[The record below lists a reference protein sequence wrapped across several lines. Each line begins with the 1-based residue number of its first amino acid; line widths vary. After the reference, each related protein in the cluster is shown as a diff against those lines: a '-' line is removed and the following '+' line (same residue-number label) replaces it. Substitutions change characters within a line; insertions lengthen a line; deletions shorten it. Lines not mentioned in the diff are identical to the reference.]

1 MAGRKGSRSSKTDHV
16 LNLLSGGAREEE
28 ARPAAEEQPAGTP
41 PAEPETAPVEHREG
55 ERIVA
60 PILQVART
68 NNEALSRT
76 IRDALTQSLE
86 EEIAQS
92 EEEHPAPA
100 PEPEPAPEPAPE
112 PQPAPASGGGKMSQ
126 EEIEKLL
133 HGMSAPEPEPEPEPE
148 PAPEPQPAP
157 ASGGGKMSQEEIEK
171 LLHSMGTP
179 EPEPEPEP
187 ESKPE
192 PVPEPQPD
200 PELAPEPASAFE
212 TPFAPRETRLPDGAV
227 CVNVMEVLVDERIE
241 RYVRMFGLCD
251 CARCLADVRAL
262 ALTRLP
268 PKYVVLAESV
278 ATPMLSLYRAK
289 FESQVIA
296 QVVQACKTVMEA
308 PRHIL

>member
-1 MAGRKGSRSSKTDHV
+1 MS
-16 LNLLSGGAREEE
+16 
-28 ARPAAEEQPAGTP
+28 Q
-41 PAEPETAPVEHREG
+41 
-55 ERIVA
+55 
-60 PILQVART
+60 
-68 NNEALSRT
+68 
-76 IRDALTQSLE
+76 
-86 EEIAQS
+86 EEIEKLLHSMA
-92 EEEHPAPA
+92 A
-100 PEPEPAPEPAPE
+100 PEPEPEPE

-133 HGMSAPEPEPEPEPE
+133 QGMAAPEPEPE
-148 PAPEPQPAP
+148 PEPQPAP

-179 EPEPEPEP
+179 EPEAKSEPEPQPQPEPEP
-187 ESKPE
+187 EPE
-192 PVPEPQPD
+192 
-200 PELAPEPASAFE
+200 PEPASAFE
-212 TPFAPRETRLPDGAV
+212 TPFAPRQTCLPDGAV

-251 CARCLADVRAL
+251 CSRCLADVRAL
-262 ALTRLP
+262 ALTKLP
-268 PKYVVLAESV
+268 PKYVVLAESA

>member
-92 EEEHPAPA
+92 EEEHPTPA

-112 PQPAPASGGGKMSQ
+112 PQPAPV
-126 EEIEKLL
+126 
-133 HGMSAPEPEPEPEPE
+133 
-148 PAPEPQPAP
+148 
-157 ASGGGKMSQEEIEK
+157 SGGGKMSQEEIEK

-187 ESKPE
+187 EPQPAPASGGGKMSQEEIEKLLQGMAAPEPEPESKPE
-192 PVPEPQPD
+192 PVPEPQPE

>member
-112 PQPAPASGGGKMSQ
+112 PQPAPALGGGKMSQ

-148 PAPEPQPAP
+148 PQPAP

-171 LLHSMGTP
+171 LLQGMAA
-179 EPEPEPEP
+179 PEPEP

>member
-133 HGMSAPEPEPEPEPE
+133 HGMSAPEPEPEPEPA

-171 LLHSMGTP
+171 LLQGMAA
-179 EPEPEPEP
+179 PEPEP

-192 PVPEPQPD
+192 PVPEPQPE
-200 PELAPEPASAFE
+200 PEPAHEPASAFE

>member
-41 PAEPETAPVEHREG
+41 PVEPETAPVEHREG

-100 PEPEPAPEPAPE
+100 PEPEPASEPAPE
-112 PQPAPASGGGKMSQ
+112 PQPSPASGGGKMSQ

-133 HGMSAPEPEPEPEPE
+133 HSMGTPEPEPE

-171 LLHSMGTP
+171 LLQGMAAP

-192 PVPEPQPD
+192 PVPEPQPE

>member
-1 MAGRKGSRSSKTDHV
+1 MG
-16 LNLLSGGAREEE
+16 
-28 ARPAAEEQPAGTP
+28 
-41 PAEPETAPVEHREG
+41 
-55 ERIVA
+55 
-60 PILQVART
+60 
-68 NNEALSRT
+68 
-76 IRDALTQSLE
+76 
-86 EEIAQS
+86 
-92 EEEHPAPA
+92 
-100 PEPEPAPEPAPE
+100 
-112 PQPAPASGGGKMSQ
+112 
-126 EEIEKLL
+126 
-133 HGMSAPEPEPEPEPE
+133 APEPEPEPE
-148 PAPEPQPAP
+148 PEPQPAP

-187 ESKPE
+187 APEPQPAPASGGGKMSQEEIEKLLQGMAAPEPEPESKPE
-192 PVPEPQPD
+192 PVPEPQPE

>member
-133 HGMSAPEPEPEPEPE
+133 HGMSASEPEPEPEPA

-171 LLHSMGTP
+171 LLQGMAA
-179 EPEPEPEP
+179 PEPEP

-192 PVPEPQPD
+192 PVPEPQPE
-200 PELAPEPASAFE
+200 PEPAHEPASAFE

-241 RYVRMFGLCD
+241 RYVRMFCLCD

>member
-41 PAEPETAPVEHREG
+41 PVEPETAPVEHREG

-92 EEEHPAPA
+92 EEEHPTPA

-112 PQPAPASGGGKMSQ
+112 PQPAPVSGGGKMSQ

-133 HGMSAPEPEPEPEPE
+133 HSMGTPEPEPEPE

-171 LLHSMGTP
+171 LLQGMAA
-179 EPEPEPEP
+179 PEPEP

-192 PVPEPQPD
+192 PVPEPQPE

>member
-1 MAGRKGSRSSKTDHV
+1 MAGRKGGRSSKTDHV

-28 ARPAAEEQPAGTP
+28 ARPAAEEQPAGTS

-112 PQPAPASGGGKMSQ
+112 PQPAPVSGGGKMSQ

-133 HGMSAPEPEPEPEPE
+133 HSMGTPEPEPE

-171 LLHSMGTP
+171 LLQGMAAP

-268 PKYVVLAESV
+268 PKYVVMAESV

>member
-41 PAEPETAPVEHREG
+41 PVEPETAPVEHREG

-92 EEEHPAPA
+92 EEEHPTPA

-133 HGMSAPEPEPEPEPE
+133 QGMA
-148 PAPEPQPAP
+148 A
-157 ASGGGKMSQEEIEK
+157 
-171 LLHSMGTP
+171 
-179 EPEPEPEP
+179 PEPEP

-192 PVPEPQPD
+192 PVPEPQPE

>member
-41 PAEPETAPVEHREG
+41 PVEPETAPVEHREG

-100 PEPEPAPEPAPE
+100 PEPEPASEPAPE
-112 PQPAPASGGGKMSQ
+112 PQPSPASGGGKMSQ

-133 HGMSAPEPEPEPEPE
+133 HSMGTPEPEPE

-171 LLHSMGTP
+171 LLQGMAAP

-192 PVPEPQPD
+192 PVPEPQPE

-296 QVVQACKTVMEA
+296 QVIQACKTVMEA